1 MNLNP
6 TNCRMTKSPGIKTKE
21 KIHQEAIRQFSE
33 FGIQN
38 ITSRHIAKGIGISY
52 GNLNYHFKTKED
64 LIWDIY
70 RRMREEMDATYIEKG
85 EEMSALEHYHK
96 LLLQLEDFQYK
107 YQFFNLDVLEI
118 CRCYPS
124 VNESIQNT
132 LKERKKISLSI
143 LSSIIEEGFMNPIPQ
158 ETLERIEHINRMIV
172 SFWLTQRE
180 VLASYEFQAN
190 GDMIKSIYTILN
202 PLFTDKGKEELQ
214 RVIDQHGYKLS

>member
-1 MNLNP
+1 
-6 TNCRMTKSPGIKTKE
+6 MTKSPGIKTKE

-38 ITSRHIAKGIGISY
+38 ITSRHIANGIGISY

-70 RRMREEMDATYIEKG
+70 RRMREEMNATYIEKSD
-85 EEMSALEHYHK
+85 EMSALEHYHK

-118 CRCYPS
+118 CRCYPT

-143 LSSIIEEGFMNPIPQ
+143 LSSIIKEGYMNPIP
-158 ETLERIEHINRMIV
+158 EVTLERIEHINRMIV

-180 VLASYEFQAN
+180 VLSSYDFQSK
-190 GDMIKSIYTILN
+190 GDMIKSIYTTLN
-202 PLFTDKGKEELQ
+202 PLLTPEGIKEINRIIEL
-214 RVIDQHGYKLS
+214 HGYRLK